1 MDLQKLRQPT
11 HTALEAAAA
20 RAGTQARIVRQA
32 PVVAARQQP
41 PPPVGKGGPIWQG
54 FYAAALLSNHPDP
67 EKLADSSLRM
77 REKALALEAAR
88 PKTLL
93 TLKKPTPEE
102 ASAKV
107 PRKAKPALG
116 AAFRCKAKTLEGRQ
130 CAFKSTCGDF
140 CKRHAVEKM

>member
-11 HTALEAAAA
+11 HTALEAATA
-20 RAGTQARIVRQA
+20 RASTQARAPRQ
-32 PVVAARQQP
+32 VAVPPPRQQP
-41 PPPVGKGGPIWQG
+41 PPPVGKDGPLWQG

-77 REKALALEAAR
+77 REKALALEAKR

-102 ASAKV
+102 TASKA
-107 PRKAKPALG
+107 PRKAKPALHD
-116 AAFRCKAKTLEGRQ
+116 AFRCKAKTLEGKQ
-130 CAFKSTCGDF
+130 CGFKATCGAF
-140 CKRHAVEKM
+140 CKKHSPDK

>member
-1 MDLQKLRQPT
+1 MDLQKLRKPT
-11 HTALEAAAA
+11 HTALEVATA
-20 RAGTQARIVRQA
+20 RAGTQARAPRQA
-32 PVVAARQQP
+32 PVPVHRQQP
-41 PPPVGKGGPIWQG
+41 PPPVGKGGPLWQG

-102 ASAKV
+102 ASAKA
-107 PRKAKPALG
+107 PRKAKPILG
-116 AAFRCKAKTLEGRQ
+116 AAFRCKAKTLEGHQ
-130 CAFKSTCGDF
+130 CAFKSICGDF
-140 CKRHAVEKM
+140 CKRHAVEKI

>member
-11 HTALEAAAA
+11 FTALEAATA
-20 RAGTQARIVRQA
+20 RAGTQARAPRQ
-32 PVVAARQQP
+32 VAAPLPRQQP
-41 PPPVGKGGPIWQG
+41 PPPAGKDGPLWQS

-88 PKTLL
+88 HKTIL

-102 ASAKV
+102 ASAKAA
-107 PRKAKPALG
+107 RNTKPVLH

-130 CAFKSTCGDF
+130 CTFKSTCGDF
-140 CKRHAVEKM
+140 CKRHAVEKI